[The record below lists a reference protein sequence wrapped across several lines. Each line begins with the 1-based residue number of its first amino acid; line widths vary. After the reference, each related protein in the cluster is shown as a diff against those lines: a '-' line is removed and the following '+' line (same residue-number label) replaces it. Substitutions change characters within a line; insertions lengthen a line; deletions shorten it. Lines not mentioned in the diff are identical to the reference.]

1 MKYNREQ
8 LVPALFLIHELQESV
23 KVRQGNKHPIPWVQ
37 REEAINLISNRLTWP
52 AGTAAW
58 VIDQL
63 AETGCIR
70 KSPKAAWIIPLLP
83 LVPESV
89 APKSEASHG

>member
-8 LVPALFLIHELQESV
+8 LVPALFLIHELQEIE
-23 KVRQGNKHPIPWVQ
+23 KVRGGQKNPIPWVQ
-37 REEAINLISNRLTWP
+37 REEAIKLMASRLTWP

-63 AETGCIR
+63 AETACIR

-83 LVPESV
+83 LVPENV
-89 APKSEASHG
+89 APKGASHG